1 MKYECHE
8 EIIANINH
16 WHMEIDDS
24 AYVYLDSD
32 GWRGT
37 DVCPPFSRLYL
48 VADGEGLLEVAGKQ
62 IALRAGVA
70 YFIPAGL
77 TFSYR
82 CADYLEKLYFHLRLV
97 KPDGYDLAYGL
108 PFIAQ
113 CSLDKTLLIGMLTK
127 YRGNRW
133 EDMFLLEQELCA
145 LTLRL
150 LSQYNI
156 LQKSM
161 TTYSPLVEEAMQ
173 YIHAHL
179 STRLTAEQL
188 ADALFT
194 SKITLSRHF
203 HQETGKTIHQYLE
216 DMVFQSACKRLAVSD
231 CPLGK
236 ISEELGF
243 CDPFYFSRRFRQ
255 RYGESPSQYRKRL
268 KIKKHQPILN
278 K

>member
-1 MKYECHE
+1 M
-8 EIIANINH
+8 
-16 WHMEIDDS
+16 
-24 AYVYLDSD
+24 
-32 GWRGT
+32 
-37 DVCPPFSRLYL
+37 
-48 VADGEGLLEVAGKQ
+48 EVAGKQ
-62 IALRAGVA
+62 ITIRTGSA

-97 KPDGYDLAYGL
+97 RPDGYDLAYGL

-113 CSLDKTLLIGMLTK
+113 CSLDETVLIEMLAK

-133 EDMFLLEQELCA
+133 EDMFLLEQELHS

-150 LSQYNI
+150 LKQYNI

-173 YIHAHL
+173 YIHTYL

-188 ADALFT
+188 ADAMFT

-203 HQETGKTIHQYLE
+203 RQETGKTIHQYLE
-216 DMVFQSACKRLAVSD
+216 DMIFQSACKQLAVSD

-268 KIKKHQPILN
+268 KV
-278 K
+278 

>member
-1 MKYECHE
+1 MRYECHE
-8 EIIANINH
+8 EMTANMNH

-24 AYVYLDSD
+24 AYVYLDSAD
-32 GWRGT
+32 WHST
-37 DVCPPFSRLYL
+37 DVCSPFSRLYL
-48 VADGEGLLEVAGKQ
+48 VADGEGLLDAAGKRT
-62 IALRAGVA
+62 ALRKGFA

-77 TFSYR
+77 TFSYG
-82 CADYLEKLYFHLRLV
+82 CADHLEKLYFHLRLV
-97 KPDGYDLAYGL
+97 KPDGYDLAHGL

-113 CSLDKTLLIGMLTK
+113 CPLDEGLLSGMLAK

-133 EDMFLLEQELCA
+133 EDLLLLEQELRI

-150 LSQYNI
+150 LSQYDV
-156 LQKSM
+156 LQTKL
-161 TTYSPLVEEAMQ
+161 TTYSPMVEEAMQ

-179 STRLTAEQL
+179 SAGLTAGQL

-194 SKITLSRHF
+194 SKTTLSRRF
-203 HQETGKTIHQYLE
+203 HRETGRTMHQYLE
-216 DMVFQSACKRLAVSD
+216 DMVFQAACKRLAVCD

-255 RYGESPSQYRKRL
+255 RYGESPSRYRKRF
-268 KIKKHQPILN
+268 KV
-278 K
+278 